1 MAARPSGPEL
11 RGADRSD
18 RWDRDRLF
26 YEQDREIRD
35 RGGRFEED
43 RRSRFEEDESYYR
56 RAPAPARESSERP
69 RRRFVD
75 EDDVVVRERSEV
87 KYRDGPDFL
96 RRRPSPPDSEI
107 DRRIFYKREQERRRS
122 PSPPRP
128 RRPGQ
133 MVRRQSSLDTFD
145 RKPTRY
151 HEREYSPPRRGG
163 DYRVPPYQP
172 IPLPRSK
179 ALPPPRVYAE
189 RDFYEE
195 IEVADEHR
203 HRHGEDDFHGHPE
216 KIHEK
221 EIVHTRRRRSV
232 SRSSRRRHRSRSQ
245 SSSSSSSSGGTSLTA
260 TTRTTRTTNEYP
272 KKGKTRIP
280 SRLVSKRALIDLGYP
295 FVEDG
300 NVVIVQ
306 KALGQQNIDDL
317 LKLSE
322 DYKKSELEVMAARS
336 SAGDVVEE
344 RIVEERHTEYVNV
357 APPHNQVEVTQARH
371 EHIELT
377 QQHHHHPSG
386 AHIVTAEPPV
396 VALPPPVPVAPQP
409 AAQYVPQAA
418 VQYAPQPT
426 AVQYAPEPTV
436 QFARTAMVREASP
449 ARSYTTTTTSTST
462 TGTVTGPVIVDA
474 YPAEHYHH
482 HHQPHYSQELV
493 PVTSGHEIVLPR
505 RSRSRHHSRH
515 GSRDLVRAERLST
528 GELVLY
534 EEEVEHVAPT
544 RGGVRIEKDKRGRMS
559 ISVPRNR

>member
-1 MAARPSGPEL
+1 MAARSSGPDL
-11 RGADRSD
+11 RGPDRGD
-18 RWDRDRLF
+18 RWDRDRF
-26 YEQDREIRD
+26 FHEQDRDSRD
-35 RGGRFEED
+35 RGGRFDDD
-43 RRSRFEEDESYYR
+43 RRSRFEEDESYHR
-56 RAPAPARESSERP
+56 RGPVPQREASERP

-75 EDDVVVRERSEV
+75 EDDVVLRERSEV
-87 KYRDGPDFL
+87 NYDGPEFL
-96 RRRPSPPDSEI
+96 RRRPSPPGSEI
-107 DRRIFYKREQERRRS
+107 DRRIFYKRETERVRS

-145 RKPTRY
+145 RKPTRF

-195 IEVADEHR
+195 IEVSDP
-203 HRHGEDDFHGHPE
+203 HRHGDDDFHGPPE
-216 KIHEK
+216 KVQERVHEK
-221 EIVHTRRRRSV
+221 ETVHTRRRRSV
-232 SRSSRRRHRSRSQ
+232 SRSSRAHHHSHSRSRRSRSR

-260 TTRTTRTTNEYP
+260 TTRTTRTTSEYP

-295 FVEDG
+295 FVEEG

-322 DYKKSELEVMAARS
+322 DYKKSELEIMAARS
-336 SAGDVVEE
+336 SAGDVFEE

-357 APPHNQVEVTQARH
+357 APPHDHVDYV
-371 EHIELT
+371 
-377 QQHHHHPSG
+377 QQQTHPSG
-386 AHIVTAEPPV
+386 ALVVTASPP
-396 VALPPPVPVAPQP
+396 APPPPPS
-409 AAQYVPQAA
+409 
-418 VQYAPQPT
+418 
-426 AVQYAPEPTV
+426 PTV
-436 QFARTAMVREASP
+436 QFARTAMVRDVSP
-449 ARSYTTTTTSTST
+449 ARSYTTTSYEST
-462 TGTVTGPVIVDA
+462 TTGTSSTVTGPVVIDA
-474 YPAEHYHH
+474 YPKQQTHYH
-482 HHQPHYSQELV
+482 QALV
-493 PVTSGHEIVLPR
+493 PAGGHEIVLPR
-505 RSRSRHHSRH
+505 RRSRSRHHRH
-515 GSRDLVRAERLST
+515 GSRDLIRAERLST

-534 EEEVEHVAPT
+534 EEEVEHVEPT
-544 RGGVRIEKDKRGRMS
+544 RDGVRVQKDKRGRMS